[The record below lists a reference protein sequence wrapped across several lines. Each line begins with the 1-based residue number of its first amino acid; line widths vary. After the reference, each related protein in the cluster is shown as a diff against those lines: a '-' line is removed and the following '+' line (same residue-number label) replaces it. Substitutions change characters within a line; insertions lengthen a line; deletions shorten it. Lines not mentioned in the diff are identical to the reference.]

1 LPTYQE
7 KENMANSG
15 SCPSAG
21 GSTKSAGASKIIQD
35 QMISSTLSK
44 IAYKIFVMSGK
55 GGVGKSSIATNLAVA
70 LSVHGYKVGL
80 LDVDIHGPSVP
91 HLLGIKGLLD
101 IDRGSILKPK
111 QYNENLSVVSME
123 SLLKD
128 PDQAVLW
135 RGPMK
140 TNAIRQFIADVDWG
154 ELDFLVIDSPPG
166 TGDEPMTVL
175 KTVPEALSVVVT
187 TPQEISLADVRKAI
201 NFLQYAQANILGVVE
216 NMSGLICPYCQKEID
231 LFKKGGGKDL
241 AAKYGL
247 DFLGAI
253 PLDPATVIA
262 ADIGK
267 PVVLLEEDVPAK
279 AAFLKLADTI
289 STRAQECFE
298 SVSSLHK

>member
-1 LPTYQE
+1 
-7 KENMANSG
+7 MAEQG
-15 SCPSAG
+15 TCPSAG
-21 GSTKSAGASKIIQD
+21 NGGGSANASKVIQD

-44 IAYKIFVMSGK
+44 IHYKLFIMSGK
-55 GGVGKSSIATNLAVA
+55 GGVGKSSLATNLAAA
-70 LSVHGYKVGL
+70 LSSRGFRVGL

-111 QYNENLSVVSME
+111 QYNENLSVISME

-140 TNAIRQFIADVDWG
+140 TNAIRQFIADVEWG

-216 NMSGLICPYCQKEID
+216 NMSGLICPHCQKQID
-231 LFKKGGGKDL
+231 LFKKGGGKEL
-241 AAKYGL
+241 ADRYGL

-253 PLDPATVIA
+253 PLDPATVVA
-262 ADIGK
+262 GDLGK
-267 PVVLLEEDVPAK
+267 PVVFLDEDVPAK
-279 AAFLKLADTI
+279 KAFLALADTI
-289 STRAQECFE
+289 STRAFECFE
-298 SVSSLHK
+298 AVSSVHK